1 MTGLKGRRTPSGDV
15 ELCRGTG
22 LCTHGG
28 KRKPRRKNACMAR
41 PLSPAGRWRN
51 KRAHP
56 RYYGPARQ
64 VIMSSGG
71 ISRGSVILSEF
82 SIRMP
87 CEDDWPAILN
97 LANQSLMEVPYAPSQ
112 QEWLE
117 NRRSYSPSEGIQR
130 HIVATSGD
138 QIVGYACIEHRDNF
152 KLHPP
157 AINAPHG
164 EYRLFVVVAPSD
176 RSTLGPRLLKLL
188 GRQLIE
194 LGALR
199 AWTTEYEAD
208 AHFVSYLEQMG
219 FVRQTSFRLP
229 DGTTAVRL
237 IMDAPFQSLAA
248 AEES

>member
-1 MTGLKGRRTPSGDV
+1 M
-15 ELCRGTG
+15 
-22 LCTHGG
+22 
-28 KRKPRRKNACMAR
+28 
-41 PLSPAGRWRN
+41 
-51 KRAHP
+51 
-56 RYYGPARQ
+56 
-64 VIMSSGG
+64 
-71 ISRGSVILSEF
+71 SEF

-97 LANQSLMEVPYAPSQ
+97 LANQSLMEVPGAPSQ

-117 NRRSYSPSEGIQR
+117 NRRSYLPSEGIQR
-130 HIVATSGD
+130 HFVATSGD
-138 QIVGYACIEHRDNF
+138 QIVGYACVEHRCNF

-176 RSTLGPRLLKLL
+176 RSTLATRLLKLL
-188 GRQLIE
+188 GRQLID

-208 AHFVSYLEQMG
+208 AHFVSYLERIG

-237 IMDAPFQSLAA
+237 IMDAPVQSLAA

>member
-1 MTGLKGRRTPSGDV
+1 
-15 ELCRGTG
+15 
-22 LCTHGG
+22 
-28 KRKPRRKNACMAR
+28 
-41 PLSPAGRWRN
+41 
-51 KRAHP
+51 
-56 RYYGPARQ
+56 
-64 VIMSSGG
+64 MSSGG
-71 ISRGSVILSEF
+71 ISRGSTILSEF

-87 CEDDWPAILN
+87 CEEDWRAILN
-97 LANQSLMEVPYAPSQ
+97 LANQSLIEVPDAPSQ

-176 RSTLGPRLLKLL
+176 RSTLGTRLLKLL

-208 AHFVSYLEQMG
+208 AHFVSYLERMG

>member
-1 MTGLKGRRTPSGDV
+1 
-15 ELCRGTG
+15 
-22 LCTHGG
+22 
-28 KRKPRRKNACMAR
+28 
-41 PLSPAGRWRN
+41 
-51 KRAHP
+51 
-56 RYYGPARQ
+56 
-64 VIMSSGG
+64 MSLGG
-71 ISRGSVILSEF
+71 ISRGNAILSEF
-82 SIRMP
+82 SIRML

-97 LANQSLMEVPYAPSQ
+97 LANQSHLEIPDASSQ

-130 HIVATSGD
+130 HLVATSGD
-138 QIVGYACIEHRDNF
+138 RIVGYACIEHRDNF
-152 KLHPP
+152 KIHPP

-164 EYRLFVVVAPSD
+164 EYRLFVVVAASD
-176 RSTLGPRLLKLL
+176 RSTLGTRLLKQL

-194 LGALR
+194 LAALR

-208 AHFVSYLEQMG
+208 AHFVSYLERMR